1 MGCWQATYFQIWY
14 IIKKK
19 SMALNVN
26 SAFNKF
32 CDSSVNLQ
40 KSQVSQARRSREWL
54 IGNIKLLADRKLI
67 PPVFGDMTI
76 KFGSFA
82 RSTKIRPLDDI
93 DLMLC
98 YRGCGGVYNIVE
110 VNKTYTI
117 TFNSPVESFKGLCED
132 NVLNSRKIVENLKMQ
147 LANLSG
153 YSQAEIHRNQEAV
166 TLKLSSYPWNFDIVP
181 CFVTTSDFYLIPDGN
196 GNWKNTDPRIDNR
209 RTTEA
214 NQRHQGKV
222 LQWIRIMK
230 YWRALD
236 GNPWKAFPS
245 YVFEQMLLDITEQLD
260 FNQSMSKLVESTLSK
275 LPGAA
280 AKPIMD
286 PKDIQGNLNT
296 VSADEYY
303 RMVTY
308 AENHAI
314 IAKQAIFEE
323 YCYNAQ
329 LKAINDW
336 KEILGSVFPFFS

>member
-1 MGCWQATYFQIWY
+1 
-14 IIKKK
+14 
-19 SMALNVN
+19 MALNVN

-196 GNWKNTDPRIDNR
+196 GNWKIQILVLTTDVPQKQIN
-209 RTTEA
+209 
-214 NQRHQGKV
+214 GIKV
-222 LQWIRIMK
+222 KCCNGFVL
-230 YWRALD
+230 
-236 GNPWKAFPS
+236 
-245 YVFEQMLLDITEQLD
+245 
-260 FNQSMSKLVESTLSK
+260 
-275 LPGAA
+275 
-280 AKPIMD
+280 
-286 PKDIQGNLNT
+286 
-296 VSADEYY
+296 
-303 RMVTY
+303 
-308 AENHAI
+308 
-314 IAKQAIFEE
+314 
-323 YCYNAQ
+323 
-329 LKAINDW
+329 
-336 KEILGSVFPFFS
+336 